1 MVWSSNPTSKQ
12 LKSGKK
18 DSTTCMQCPRQS
30 HSQKSK
36 VNEQLKY
43 TDNQQYVEYTY
54 NGLRFSLTKETH
66 SGTWYYMG
74 GPWRLYVDKLN
85 IPQIGSTYTHFIII
99 IF

>member
-1 MVWSSNPTSKQ
+1 MSKAVSFPKAKGEWTIQ
-12 LKSGKK
+12 
-18 DSTTCMQCPRQS
+18 
-30 HSQKSK
+30 
-36 VNEQLKY
+36 VYIY

-74 GPWRLYVDKLN
+74 GPWRLYVDKMN